1 MKRLARLLGAVL
13 VLGLL
18 FCGTA
23 FATITS
29 QDVVLSIDVGAG
41 VYTSV
46 TSVTAKSADLK
57 SADKA
62 ELATN
67 TAPGEI
73 NISFDWGLANASFSI
88 KDAAHLTSVDI
99 TKIASG
105 DNGTNWLTTGIPVPA
120 DGESMDVYV
129 YFTSTSADRLST
141 VVHLIVNGHVSGDAP
156 ITPDAFDSSDITVFD
171 GTDTTTVKAASP
183 DSKDA
188 TVYVALN
195 ADVSIDIAEK
205 DAIMSVTSGD
215 EELASDDNGHYIIS
229 ADNFAA
235 SGDTIV
241 LTIKFANTGD
251 SFDFALTLIASGD
264 DEADDDDDD
273 ELVLDLD
280 GAEFT
285 FKGSNE
291 QSASFTASVDVY
303 STSSDLASVDDEGN
317 WGTMTFEVSS
327 DVFSDFTITVD
338 FPDSASVVAT
348 YYKETEDGTYELDTT
363 AYSDKVLEPTEG
375 YYKLVF
381 SAGLIASS
389 DGSDAGEDGFFE
401 FTIEVLSVDADT
413 TSGDA
418 SGDESGDV
426 LDEVDNPEDAKE
438 ETDASG
444 NTVIAPGQ
452 NINTRFLGSDG
463 KVSAAIAQ
471 AFFPNATK
479 VTPATAE
486 QIEAALEALGLTT
499 SDMGDATTGYKVVG
513 LGLPNGVALTA
524 GMKFFVMISTA
535 LDGTGSRALGM
546 GVLSSKQVGLGF
558 LPIVFKLLKN
568 PANTSEAMTFD
579 AGSYF
584 VGATNDMASGDS
596 SNSASARVVF
606 VTADGDTFS
615 IAADEATLLQGQTAA
630 GEAKEYVEPSGDDD
644 TDTDTDTDSDTD
656 QPTSS
661 HGSSS
666 GCDAGFGAIALLAVA
681 GALAARKK
689 F

>member
-1 MKRLARLLGAVL
+1 KDIELKVY
-13 VLGLL
+13 VE
-18 FCGTA
+18 GTA
-23 FATITS
+23 
-29 QDVVLSIDVGAG
+29 DG
-41 VYTSV
+41 VYTFGTFALKGSADVEGDSAEPFDLASFDVYAAGKKVATVTFTSKDAEESV
-46 TSVTAKSADLK
+46 TVSTDVTV
-57 SADKA
+57 
-62 ELATN
+62 
-67 TAPGEI
+67 
-73 NISFDWGLANASFSI
+73 SFDLTGLDVLKVASGDTELVSKDGVYSLDIASVAKIVTI
-88 KDAAHLTSVDI
+88 KF
-99 TKIASG
+99 ASG
-105 DNGTNWLTTGIPVPA
+105 DNGGSFDVKLTISPET
-120 DGESMDVYV
+120 
-129 YFTSTSADRLST
+129 
-141 VVHLIVNGHVSGDAP
+141 
-156 ITPDAFDSSDITVFD
+156 DSSSSETYLLNLK
-171 GTDTTTVKAASP
+171 GT
-183 DSKDA
+183 
-188 TVYVALN
+188 
-195 ADVSIDIAEK
+195 
-205 DAIMSVTSGD
+205 
-215 EELASDDNGHYIIS
+215 
-229 ADNFAA
+229 
-235 SGDTIV
+235 
-241 LTIKFANTGD
+241 
-251 SFDFALTLIASGD
+251 
-264 DEADDDDDD
+264 
-273 ELVLDLD
+273 
-280 GAEFT
+280 T
-285 FKGSNE
+285 FKFTGSNG
-291 QSASFTASVDVY
+291 QSASFDAKTSTYA
-303 STSSDLASVDDEGN
+303 TSSDLASVDDEGN

-389 DGSDAGEDGFFE
+389 DGADAGEDGFFE
-401 FTIEVLSVDADT
+401 FTIQVTSVDSGT
-413 TSGDA
+413 TSGDTT
-418 SGDESGDV
+418 V
-426 LDEVDNPEDAKE
+426 VVDNPDDAKTTE
-438 ETDASG
+438 DSSG
-444 NTVIAPGQ
+444 NAVIAPGQ

-471 AFFPNATK
+471 AFFANATK

-644 TDTDTDTDSDTD
+644 TDTDSDTD

-666 GCDAGFGAIALLAVA
+666 GCDAGFGALALLAVA
-681 GALAARKK
+681 GALAARKVRK
-689 F
+689 

>member
-1 MKRLARLLGAVL
+1 MSDFDVL
-13 VLGLL
+13 KVASGDTELV
-18 FCGTA
+18 
-23 FATITS
+23 S
-29 QDVVLSIDVGAG
+29 KDG
-41 VYTSV
+41 VYSLDIASV
-46 TSVTAKSADLK
+46 AKIVT
-57 SADKA
+57 
-62 ELATN
+62 
-67 TAPGEI
+67 
-73 NISFDWGLANASFSI
+73 I
-88 KDAAHLTSVDI
+88 KF
-99 TKIASG
+99 ASG
-105 DNGTNWLTTGIPVPA
+105 DNGGSFDVKLTISPET
-120 DGESMDVYV
+120 
-129 YFTSTSADRLST
+129 
-141 VVHLIVNGHVSGDAP
+141 
-156 ITPDAFDSSDITVFD
+156 DSSSSETYLLNLK
-171 GTDTTTVKAASP
+171 GT
-183 DSKDA
+183 
-188 TVYVALN
+188 
-195 ADVSIDIAEK
+195 
-205 DAIMSVTSGD
+205 
-215 EELASDDNGHYIIS
+215 
-229 ADNFAA
+229 
-235 SGDTIV
+235 
-241 LTIKFANTGD
+241 
-251 SFDFALTLIASGD
+251 
-264 DEADDDDDD
+264 
-273 ELVLDLD
+273 
-280 GAEFT
+280 T
-285 FKGSNE
+285 FKFTGSNG
-291 QSASFTASVDVY
+291 QSASFDAKTSTYA
-303 STSSDLASVDDEGN
+303 TSSDLASVDDEGN

-389 DGSDAGEDGFFE
+389 DGADAGEDGFFE
-401 FTIEVLSVDADT
+401 FTIQVTSVDSGT
-413 TSGDA
+413 TSGDTT
-418 SGDESGDV
+418 V
-426 LDEVDNPEDAKE
+426 VVDNPDDAKTTE
-438 ETDASG
+438 DSSG
-444 NTVIAPGQ
+444 NAVIAPGQ

-471 AFFPNATK
+471 AFFANATK

-644 TDTDTDTDSDTD
+644 TDTDSDTD

-666 GCDAGFGAIALLAVA
+666 GCDAGFGALALLAVA
-681 GALAARKK
+681 GALATRKVRK
-689 F
+689 